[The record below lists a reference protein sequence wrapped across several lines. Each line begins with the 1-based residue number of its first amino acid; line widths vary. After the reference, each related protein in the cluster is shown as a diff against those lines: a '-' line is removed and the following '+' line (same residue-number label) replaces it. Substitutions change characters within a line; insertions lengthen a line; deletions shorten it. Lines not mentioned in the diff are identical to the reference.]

1 MKRRSVAILYTKWPF
16 TLGLL
21 AAAAQ
26 LAAQNPGR
34 EQPDFENDQV
44 IINAPRPWPGVSD
57 PGTDIP
63 KNCATLPPADR
74 ALCGEAHNWHNHT
87 LNRVMI
93 YFFTGGE
100 MLHYLDGSTEDLNW
114 EAGTVT
120 WSPASGFH
128 YSGPSPT
135 AVFRNPPVNGATGL
149 DIAIKKLG
157 YAGKAGGTALDPL
170 RVDPKDFKLEF
181 ENSQVR
187 VLRVNMGPRQS
198 LPMHEYTLNHLVVY
212 FTDQNV
218 RETSPEGKVAI
229 ARHQAFDFSWG
240 GPSKQKVDNLSDKPL
255 ETVVVEL
262 KSIY

>member
-1 MKRRSVAILYTKWPF
+1 
-16 TLGLL
+16 
-21 AAAAQ
+21 
-26 LAAQNPGR
+26 
-34 EQPDFENDQV
+34 
-44 IINAPRPWPGVSD
+44 
-57 PGTDIP
+57 
-63 KNCATLPPADR
+63 
-74 ALCGEAHNWHNHT
+74 
-87 LNRVMI
+87 MI

-114 EAGTVT
+114 QAGTVT

-135 AVFRNPPVNGATGL
+135 AVFRNPPLNGATGL

-157 YAGKAGGTALDPL
+157 YPGKAGGTALDPL

-218 RETSPEGKVAI
+218 RETSPEGKVAVV
-229 ARHQAFDFSWG
+229 RHQAFDFSWG